1 MCRVGDNSYV
11 VCPSGTS
18 RLIDRGFAFCTAFY
32 PHLNVAFVPH
42 FMRGRTQMFPI
53 EIISSRRMSQDR
65 YTCEAVFSRAALHDM
80 LKGILPYKNLRYV
93 TDAAHCGHFSGQLMQ
108 PIMPPAC
115 WDEFIK
121 EQPDDP
127 KYPAPLDLRPI
138 VITSR
143 HSGESNTIVLG
154 DHPESD
160 VPTSSHEEN
169 SSLSDSSE

>member
-1 MCRVGDNSYV
+1 
-11 VCPSGTS
+11 
-18 RLIDRGFAFCTAFY
+18 
-32 PHLNVAFVPH
+32 
-42 FMRGRTQMFPI
+42 MRGRTQMFPI

-127 KYPAPLDLRPI
+127 KYPEPLDLRPI